1 MAQIAATAVGFPR
14 NYYSQEELLTLLTR
28 IWSKRLVKYEV
39 LERFHRNVTVRGRY
53 MALPIEEY
61 ERLDGFHSRNLAWIQ
76 TALDLGEQVVCS
88 VLERARLLPQQIAH
102 LAFTTVTGIAV
113 PSIDARLMNRIPFPA
128 GLKRTPLF
136 GLGCVGGAAGI
147 ARVADYLKGHPDEA
161 AILLSVELCSL
172 TLQQDDLSIENLI
185 ATGLFG
191 DGAAAVL
198 LVGDEHPLAD
208 QGKARVVD
216 SQSIFF
222 PSTEHIMGWD
232 VRDTGFKIVLSPDV
246 SEVAQVHLRPAVEAF
261 LRPHGLEIDDIG
273 CWISHPGG
281 PKVID
286 GIENGLGLDS
296 EALQISRDTLARV
309 GNLSSASVLL
319 VLQETL
325 AKRQPAPG
333 TYGVLMAMGPAF
345 CAELVLLRW

>member
-1 MAQIAATAVGFPR
+1 MAYIAATAVGFPR
-14 NYYSQEELLTLLTR
+14 NYYPQEELLTLLTQL
-28 IWSKRLVKYEV
+28 WSKRSVRYEV
-39 LERFHRNVTVRGRY
+39 LNRFHRNVTVRGRY

-61 ERLDGFHSRNLAWIQ
+61 KRLDGFQARNTAWIQ
-76 TALDLGEQVVCS
+76 TALELGEQVLCS

-113 PSIDARLMNRIPFPA
+113 PSVDARLMNRIPFPA
-128 GLKRTPLF
+128 SLKRAPLF

-147 ARVADYLKGHPDEA
+147 ARVADYLKGHPREA
-161 AILLSVELCSL
+161 AILLSIELCSL
-172 TLQQDDLSIENLI
+172 TFQGDDLSVENLI

-198 LVGDEHPLAD
+198 LLGDEHPRAKKG
-208 QGKARVVD
+208 QARVVD

-232 VRDTGFKIVLSPDV
+232 VRDTGFKVLLSPDV
-246 SEVAQVHLRPAVEAF
+246 SEVAQERLRPAVEAF
-261 LRPHGLEIDDIG
+261 LRPHGLEIEEIG
-273 CWISHPGG
+273 CWIAHPGG

-286 GIENGLGLDS
+286 GIEQGLGLES
-296 EALQISRDTLARV
+296 EALQVSRDTLARV

-325 AKRQPAPG
+325 AERKPEPG

-345 CAELVLLRW
+345 CAELVLLKW